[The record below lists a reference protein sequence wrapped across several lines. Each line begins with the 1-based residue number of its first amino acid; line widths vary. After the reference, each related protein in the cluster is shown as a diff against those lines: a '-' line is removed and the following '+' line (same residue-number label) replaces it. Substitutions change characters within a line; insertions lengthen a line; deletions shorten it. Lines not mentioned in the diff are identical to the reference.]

1 MFGLCKYKDI
11 LGVAG
16 DPNRPR
22 ILGVRIQD
30 VIFLFV
36 GVFIFCFFTK
46 NNYLKTFIFTLIIM
60 VIAHRIF
67 CVRSATDKLIFP
79 DENNYETYLLLF
91 TLFGILLIY
100 YFRLTPNFVF
110 VGFGNSSDIRK
121 MFEIPSLRS

>member
-16 DPNRPR
+16 DPTRPR

-30 VIFLFV
+30 VIFLFI

-46 NNYLKTFIFTLIIM
+46 NNYLKTLIFTLIFM

-67 CVRSATDKLIFP
+67 CVRSATDKIIFP
-79 DENNYETYLLLF
+79 DENNYKTQLFLF
-91 TLFGILLIY
+91 TLFGILAIY
-100 YFRLTPNFVF
+100 YFHLTPRFTY
-110 VGFGNSSDIRK
+110 VGFGSLSEVKK
-121 MFEIPSLRS
+121 MFDIPSLRS